1 MWIKQFLI
9 RKYLL
14 LSNINLK
21 LAKDVCVVKVK
32 FGKNVLLE
40 KGVHIFHS
48 IIGDFSYINYNSFV
62 SHTSIGKFCS
72 VGPFCIIGMGNH
84 PSRSFVSTSPYLYIK
99 GSFLPKSLY
108 DESPK
113 VKIGND
119 VWIGAHVTIINGVTI
134 GDGAII
140 GANSVVIRDVP
151 SYAIVGGVPARVIR
165 QRFTDMEI
173 NHLNKIQW
181 WNQSEVWLRENAE
194 NMSDIK
200 KFIESNK

>member
-40 KGVHIFHS
+40 KDVHIFHS

-119 VWIGAHVTIINGVTI
+119 EIGRA
-134 GDGAII
+134 
-140 GANSVVIRDVP
+140 SCRE
-151 SYAIVGGVPARVIR
+151 RV
-165 QRFTDMEI
+165 
-173 NHLNKIQW
+173 
-181 WNQSEVWLRENAE
+181 
-194 NMSDIK
+194 
-200 KFIESNK
+200 

>member
-9 RKYLL
+9 RKILIF
-14 LSNINLK
+14 SNVNLR

-32 FGKNVLLE
+32 FGKTVLLE
-40 KGVHIFHS
+40 KGVQLSYS

-72 VGPFCIIGMGNH
+72 VGPFCVIGMGNH
-84 PSRSFVSTSPYLYIK
+84 PSHSFVSTSPYLYVK
-99 GSFLPKSLY
+99 GDFLSASLY
-108 DESPK
+108 KEK
-113 VKIGND
+113 QNVKIGND

-181 WNQSEVWLRENAE
+181 WDQSEVWLKEKAE